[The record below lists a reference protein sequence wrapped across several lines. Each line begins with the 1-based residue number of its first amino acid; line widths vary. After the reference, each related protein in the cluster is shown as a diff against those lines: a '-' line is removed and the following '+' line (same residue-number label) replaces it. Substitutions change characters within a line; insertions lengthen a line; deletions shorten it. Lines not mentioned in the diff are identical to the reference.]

1 MASTAPQNASL
12 PLLYAELVPISQQEH
27 GSWRY
32 KMAESAKFLS
42 DQHAIPVTVEEFAF
56 VQRFYPI
63 IFSSGDAPVPLALMG
78 LNEGVNT
85 FVDEDGKM
93 TQDIYVPAYIR
104 RYPFLL
110 ARLRPDNDEL
120 SLCVDPTSGG
130 IGPYDE
136 GDMIFDGDQPSEATK
151 AILAFCEQFEQAG
164 QRTGA
169 FMEELKAL
177 GLLMEGE
184 VSIQPDGAANPFVYR
199 GFQMV
204 NEEKLREL
212 RGDQLRKMSQSGM
225 LPLIHAHLF
234 SLSIMRELFGRQMA
248 QGKAPEVQVAA

>member
-1 MASTAPQNASL
+1 MATAAPQNPNL
-12 PLLYAELVPISQQEH
+12 PLLYRELVPISQQEH
-27 GSWRY
+27 ATWRY
-32 KMAESAKFLS
+32 KSNDSGKFLS
-42 DQHAIPVTVEEFAF
+42 TEHAVPVTVEEFAI

-63 IFSSGDAPVPLALMG
+63 IFSSGDQPVPLALMG

-85 FVDEDGKM
+85 FIDDEGKM
-93 TQDIYVPAYIR
+93 IQEAYVPAYVR

-110 ARLRPDNDEL
+110 AKLRPDTDEL
-120 SLCVDPTSGG
+120 SLCVDPTSGA
-130 IGPYDE
+130 IGAYDE

-151 AILAFCEQFEQAG
+151 GILAFCEQFEQAG

-177 GLLMEGE
+177 DILMEGE
-184 VSIQPDGAANPFVYR
+184 VSIQTDEQTPPFVYR

-204 NEEKLREL
+204 NEEKLRDL

-234 SLSIMRELFGRQMA
+234 SLAIMREIFGRQVA
-248 QGKAPEVQVAA
+248 QGKAPALQPAK